1 MAQSPQST
9 APRRPMRKSRP
20 FTKAAQLSQRQIA
33 QSSQKRGFAQ
43 PRVLVEWP
51 EIAGPHVAK
60 MARPVSVDYKQGAM
74 GATLVLLCTG
84 ASAPLIEMQKEQLR
98 QKINDIYGY
107 GAIARIKITQTAQTG
122 FAEGQAQFTYATKD
136 RAGHQRA
143 DYTMPHNIEPELAQH
158 AKTIS
163 AAAHSPALQA
173 ALERAAVTFLTSK
186 SN

>member
-1 MAQSPQST
+1 MHDHSQHP
-9 APRRPMRKSRP
+9 PRRKGRA
-20 FTKAAQLSQRQIA
+20 FTKAAKLSQRHIA

-51 EIAGPHVAK
+51 EIAGPQLAK

-84 ASAPLIEMQKEQLR
+84 ASAPLVDMQKEQIR

-122 FAEGQAQFTYATKD
+122 FAEGQAQFTYGAKPRGAQSPD
-136 RAGHQRA
+136 
-143 DYTMPHNIEPELAQH
+143 DYTMPHTIAPDVAQK
-158 AKTIS
+158 AKAIS
-163 AAAHSPALQA
+163 AAAKNPALQA
-173 ALERAAVTFLTSK
+173 ALERAAVTFLNTQP
-186 SN
+186 N